1 MDIAGFLP
9 ACMGAVV
16 GERGLEKDEEGQ
28 AGSVLRYPGLKS
40 YNTCHVIRLRTNN
53 PHE

>member
-9 ACMGAVV
+9 ACVGVV
-16 GERGLEKDEEGQ
+16 GKEGIEKDEEGQ
-28 AGSVLRYPGLKS
+28 AGSVLCYPGLKS